1 LRTRVLQ
8 GLLVVAFGVA
18 LGWLVVDPS
27 PEPVVAALTALV
39 ALLSLS
45 SLPRPRAAG
54 ANQVDRERE
63 GRVAVLPLRNIAE
76 APGREYFAAGLTEE
90 LISVLSRVRALEV
103 IASPSS
109 SQYQDQSPPIS
120 QIGRELNVGAVL
132 QGSVRSVGDEL
143 RVSIRLVD
151 AATKR
156 LLWSEDYDQQLEKV
170 FAVQRDIAVSVARAL
185 EVTIHGSE
193 AARLGEAPTSDLKA
207 YDLYLLARHDL
218 NGRTEEGLQRSIERF
233 RAALA
238 KDPSFAAA
246 EAGLADAYVLA
257 TIGYASIPRDVAVK
271 EAREA
276 ADRALKANPA
286 LADAYTSQGWV
297 LMNFDWDWAGAQ
309 AAFQRA
315 LELNPSD
322 ARAYQWLAQC
332 YSYQGRP
339 EDAVAVAQRAQE
351 FDPRSALIA
360 TEAGWPYLYLGRWDE
375 AEAQFKRAL
384 ELDPDFALAHY
395 NLGNVLEA
403 RGDLEGALDKYEK
416 AASLSNHAPMFVAFA
431 ARVQG
436 LLGRDAEAR
445 RSLQGVIEAVDAGAP
460 LSVYVAHAFEG
471 MGETEQALKWLDRTI
486 TNGDMLTI
494 AIGTAW
500 MPFERLRGDV
510 RYEAMRQRIP
520 QGTLARPFAG

>member
-1 LRTRVLQ
+1 
-8 GLLVVAFGVA
+8 
-18 LGWLVVDPS
+18 
-27 PEPVVAALTALV
+27 
-39 ALLSLS
+39 
-45 SLPRPRAAG
+45 
-54 ANQVDRERE
+54 
-63 GRVAVLPLRNIAE
+63 
-76 APGREYFAAGLTEE
+76 
-90 LISVLSRVRALEV
+90 
-103 IASPSS
+103 
-109 SQYQDQSPPIS
+109 
-120 QIGRELNVGAVL
+120 
-132 QGSVRSVGDEL
+132 
-143 RVSIRLVD
+143 
-151 AATKR
+151 
-156 LLWSEDYDQQLEKV
+156 
-170 FAVQRDIAVSVARAL
+170 
-185 EVTIHGSE
+185 
-193 AARLGEAPTSDLKA
+193 
-207 YDLYLLARHDL
+207 
-218 NGRTEEGLQRSIERF
+218 
-233 RAALA
+233 
-238 KDPSFAAA
+238 
-246 EAGLADAYVLA
+246 
-257 TIGYASIPRDVAVK
+257 
-271 EAREA
+271 
-276 ADRALKANPA
+276 
-286 LADAYTSQGWV
+286 
-297 LMNFDWDWAGAQ
+297 
-309 AAFQRA
+309 
-315 LELNPSD
+315 
-322 ARAYQWLAQC
+322 
-332 YSYQGRP
+332 
-339 EDAVAVAQRAQE
+339 VAQRAQE